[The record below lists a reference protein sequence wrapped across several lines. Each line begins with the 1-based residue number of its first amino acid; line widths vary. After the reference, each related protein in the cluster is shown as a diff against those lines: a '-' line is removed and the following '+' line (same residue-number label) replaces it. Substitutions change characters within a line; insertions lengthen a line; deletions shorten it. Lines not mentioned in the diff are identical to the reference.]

1 MMDKYDYLILDI
13 ILTHKRMN
21 SENIR
26 LGTLEEV
33 FWKKIENDQAL
44 NIGYAKIGER
54 VARLYLDGYIQ
65 NKNGYL
71 LTRRGKEEL
80 NCQFV

>member
-13 ILTHKRMN
+13 ILTHKRIN

-44 NIGYAKIGER
+44 NIGHAKIGER

-65 NKNGYL
+65 NKNGYHV
-71 LTRRGKEEL
+71 TRRGKEEL
-80 NCQFV
+80 SCQFV